1 MASSVKFGRF
11 RADKAGYAAL
21 MDSGRVQ
28 GVLRPKAEAVKRAAD
43 GLVESSRRG
52 DGYRLDAHEVKEF
65 QGRLAR
71 GYVVRTKTDHARYAQ
86 AKRKTLTKAL
96 GSAKGGS

>member
-1 MASSVKFGRF
+1 MASTVRFGRF
-11 RADKAGYAAL
+11 RADRGGYAAL

-52 DGYRLDAHEVKEF
+52 DGYASDAHEVKEF
-65 QGRLAR
+65 QGKLAR

-86 AKRKTLTKAL
+86 AKRKALTKAL
-96 GSAKGGS
+96 GSAKG